1 MTDRAERKGE
11 PDLWASPPRPPSRP
25 AKAQSRFEWVAV
37 PLVGWGLTAGLPAL
51 LGFVTGAFW
60 SEYPNRWFHA
70 VLVVLWLGYAYHLVT
85 LGLHRRND
93 HRSDD
98 ARGWCPTCY
107 GQYRSHLRG

>member
-25 AKAQSRFEWVAV
+25 AKAPSRFEWVAV

-70 VLVVLWLGYAYHLVT
+70 VLVVLWVGYAYHLVC
-85 LGLHRRND
+85 LRQHRRD
-93 HRSDD
+93 YRSDEFRWWCHLCHEEYPSRQ
-98 ARGWCPTCY
+98 RG
-107 GQYRSHLRG
+107 